1 MEVHADVEVERP
13 VGLGRHHAGVAPQLI
28 VTLVDDDEIALGLAG
43 DEFQGLHRQ
52 RRGVTEGEG
61 LVDPHRAVDPAPL
74 VAVLLQREV
83 LGVAFGLG
91 FHEEFERIPLGGHHV
106 RQRLVAQRIFLQHQR
121 AVAHLGHVMLVDVD
135 GVVIGVARRAG
146 RNMGLHVHRIH
157 VLVFVERE
165 GEAADRLRRVLEGVV
180 VAEGFVL
187 EIDVHR
193 QNS

>member
-13 VGLGRHHAGVAPQLI
+13 VGLGRHHAGIAPQL
-28 VTLVDDDEIALGLAG
+28 VVALVDDDEIALGLAG
-43 DEFQGLHRQ
+43 DVFQGLHRQ
-52 RRGVTEGEG
+52 RGGITEGEG
-61 LVDPHRAVDPAPL
+61 LVDAKGPVDPVPL
-74 VAVLLQREV
+74 VAVL
-83 LGVAFGLG
+83 
-91 FHEEFERIPLGGHHV
+91 FEREEIGIARRLVLHQQFQRVPLGGHHV
-106 RQRLVAQRIFLQHQR
+106 RQRLVTQRIFLQHQR